1 MNAPV
6 LLAPDAETP
15 VRGAATTLRWQPVD
29 GARAYRVQVAADA
42 DFSTLVVDSRLGAV
56 TSLHVRGLMPGDD
69 GRVYWRV
76 APRGG
81 AFTSSSFAL
90 AKGPRPT
97 SAVDER
103 GSRTVLA
110 VGVVLSLVAAVAAF
124 VLMPT
129 HTETA
134 ARQAMADSLATAA
147 AADSTAAPAA
157 AAPASADS
165 TAAAA
170 APASR
175 RQHGQLIRTPLA

>member
-15 VRGAATTLRWQPVD
+15 VRGAATTLRWEPVD
-29 GARAYRVQVAADA
+29 GARAYHVQVAADA

-76 APRGG
+76 AARGG

-97 SAVDER
+97 SDADER

-110 VGVVLSLVAAVAAF
+110 VGVVVSLVAAVAAF

-134 ARQAMADSLATAA
+134 ARQARADSLATAA
-147 AADSTAAPAA
+147 AADSTGAPAAAPAA
-157 AAPASADS
+157 AAPAADS
-165 TAAAA
+165 TAN
-170 APASR
+170 
-175 RQHGQLIRTPLA
+175 